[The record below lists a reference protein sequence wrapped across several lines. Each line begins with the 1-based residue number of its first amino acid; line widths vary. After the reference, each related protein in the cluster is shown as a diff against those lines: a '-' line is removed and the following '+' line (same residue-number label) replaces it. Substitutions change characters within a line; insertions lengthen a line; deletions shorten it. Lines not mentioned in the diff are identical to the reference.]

1 MAKRSVP
8 VRCLLVLLLAGLAA
22 GQWVVTSASSPAA
35 GKPVEGRW
43 YTESYVAVGQP
54 LYQTHC
60 AVCHGSAGQ
69 GLAED
74 WKKRLADG
82 SYPPPPLNGTAHTWH
97 HSMSV
102 LVRTIQ
108 RGGTG
113 FGGKMPAFAGRLST
127 AESLA
132 IVAYLQNWWPDEIY
146 QAWDRR
152 GGLDQ

>member
-1 MAKRSVP
+1 MRW
-8 VRCLLVLLLAGLAA
+8 LLVTLIAGVAA
-22 GQWVVTSASSPAA
+22 GQWVSASASSSSASLPI
-35 GKPVEGRW
+35 EGRW
-43 YTESYVAVGQP
+43 YTEAYVGIGEP
-54 LYQTHC
+54 LYQQHC
-60 AVCHGSAGQ
+60 AVCHGDQGQ
-69 GLAED
+69 GLAAD

-108 RGGTG
+108 RGGAE

-132 IVAYLQNWWPDEIY
+132 IIAYLQNWWPEEIY
-146 QAWDRR
+146 QAWQQR